1 MEVSQKVLRFFY
13 LFFFRTWLN
22 NSFSIRRTW
31 LVFFVVPVLTGCPFL
46 WWLQWRCYPGSKI
59 SMVVSSQYANYL
71 TKMFVQSV
79 IKAQTGTTVSF
90 GIAESAE
97 KVFLLC
103 VISIFIQQGNIS
115 FRDDFFLKT
124 SRSSVSLV
132 VTCVGCRK
140 HGNPYTYTRI
150 SISSMYWT
158 SYSTVSHESSRGK
171 RHTTF
176 NRCRAARVG

>member
-1 MEVSQKVLRFFY
+1 
-13 LFFFRTWLN
+13 
-22 NSFSIRRTW
+22 
-31 LVFFVVPVLTGCPFL
+31 
-46 WWLQWRCYPGSKI
+46 
-59 SMVVSSQYANYL
+59 MVVSSQYANYL

-90 GIAESAE
+90 VSAE
-97 KVFLLC
+97 NAEKAFLLC

-124 SRSSVSLV
+124 SLSSVSLV

-150 SISSMYWT
+150 SISSMY
-158 SYSTVSHESSRGK
+158 
-171 RHTTF
+171 
-176 NRCRAARVG
+176 

>member
-1 MEVSQKVLRFFY
+1 
-13 LFFFRTWLN
+13 
-22 NSFSIRRTW
+22 
-31 LVFFVVPVLTGCPFL
+31 
-46 WWLQWRCYPGSKI
+46 
-59 SMVVSSQYANYL
+59 MVVSSQYANYL

-103 VISIFIQQGNIS
+103 VISIFIQHGNIS

-140 HGNPYTYTRI
+140 HGNSYTYTRI
-150 SISSMYWT
+150 SISSMY
-158 SYSTVSHESSRGK
+158 
-171 RHTTF
+171 
-176 NRCRAARVG
+176 